1 MVNSLEWQKTITIK
15 FDHHNELSVEL
26 SSNLIV
32 SHKNVYLKVG
42 NNEKADY
49 NNSVHIFA
57 SVSKIGEIK
66 SIIKID
72 WWCIHQIIWFDK
84 WAGYDCTF
92 YGSIKSQKL
101 VGVLESIDFK
111 AVDFFQEFGS
121 DQIYSIEFQPYY
133 EGSFIFTKNLI
144 VTHEGKIFS
153 YDDDRLIKILEEY
166 FEDDTYIDQL
176 TWFVNQRYI
185 SIVNEEWFPE
195 YLIEY
200 DGHKETSLDVSMSLN
215 IDHDTHEMMI
225 TIENRDE
232 VKVDTGLAYD
242 LDVNLDG
249 KWYNISNV
257 GKNNITMAFD
267 ALGFTIFPN
276 MNQDF
281 NHDLD
286 HILPLPPGQYRV
298 RKIYLTEIK

>member
-1 MVNSLEWQKTITIK
+1 MKKLIIIILFIFLLACQKSEK
-15 FDHHNELSVEL
+15 LSL
-26 SSNLIV
+26 SSKLIDD
-32 SHKNVYLKVG
+32 
-42 NNEKADY
+42 A
-49 NNSVHIFA
+49 
-57 SVSKIGEIK
+57 
-66 SIIKID
+66 
-72 WWCIHQIIWFDK
+72 
-84 WAGYDCTF
+84 
-92 YGSIKSQKL
+92 SIKSYDLINEQVTTVHSMEASKAKKL

-111 AVDFFQEFGS
+111 AVDFFQGFGS

-166 FEDDTYIDQL
+166 FEDDTYIDPL

-298 RKIYLTEIK
+298 RKNISYGDKIRYVSQEFLISND